1 MISTAKANSIL
12 DDIFRSEGTAKR
24 YLGFSTTTPE
34 LDKNSGIIAKFTEP
48 NGSTGYKRVPLTEEA
63 LSEMDRASGAKT
75 TNSKYN
81 IAFPVPN
88 KESMYGAATY
98 IGVFETEKGG
108 NPTIAAKLSEPQTLG
123 LKATLVIYKNDFTAT
138 LKATDTTTTTDTTSN
153 AAG

>member
-12 DDIFRSEGTAKR
+12 DGLFRSEDNAKR

-34 LDKNSGIIAKFTEP
+34 LSNGVITKFTEP
-48 NGSTGYKRVPLTEEA
+48 AESTGYKRVPLTEEA
-63 LSEMDRASGAKT
+63 LSAMDSASGAKT

-88 KESMYGAATY
+88 KDSQYGSATY
-98 IGVFETEKGG
+98 IGVFEVDKGG
-108 NPTIAAKLSEPQTLG
+108 TPTIAAALSEPQTLG
-123 LKATLVIYKNDFTAT
+123 PKSTLVIYKNDFTAT
-138 LKATDTTTTTDTTSN
+138 LTATDTASN